1 VISLTNASAIT
12 KRKLAELLPRTRD
25 KVTAWLAACKAAGL
39 PQLYIYEA
47 HRTPQRQ
54 AELYAQGRTKKGRK
68 VTNAGP
74 WQSMHQYRLAIDF
87 VPLKAHAKA
96 PGMYEASWGDSK
108 NYAKAQAIAKKHGL
122 RHLSWETPHLE
133 DADFRDWRHA
143 QQVFGK
149 K

>member
-1 VISLTNASAIT
+1 VISLTTAGGIT
-12 KRKLAELLPRTRD
+12 ARELLELCEGTRN
-25 KVTAWLAACKAAGL
+25 KVMAWLAACQSAGL
-39 PQLYIYEA
+39 LIYIYEA
-47 HRTPQRQ
+47 YRTPERQ

-87 VPLKAHAKA
+87 VPLKPHSKA
-96 PGMYEASWGDSK
+96 PGMYEADWGNAK
-108 NYAKAQAIAKKHGL
+108 IYAQAQAIAKAHGL
-122 RHLSWETPHLE
+122 RALSWETPHLE

-143 QQVFGK
+143 QETFGK